1 MTNSHR
7 SDLEVALERL
17 SRETW
22 DRLRTIRAFSHRPM
36 PYNLVRLGETTI
48 TDLAMMELCLLGL
61 SRSIF
66 LQTPQGKEVHRGT
79 DFEWWLG
86 SVALGWYRL
95 GVQAKKLDM
104 KTGRYLG
111 LAHKTNQELQ
121 IDALERYALRNRVTP
136 LYCLYN
142 YSNSADM
149 QRYWHCCLGPM
160 ESEQL
165 GCTLTPA
172 SRVRQAIEKRGKR
185 TFHFIHEFEST
196 LPWRCMV
203 ACPKIRYSAAEETSS
218 PPQDR
223 FPLTDSISFYPELP
237 AEFQTQSQVVGGG
250 TSVSGGGTSVISSSI
265 VGDSAFTDDA
275 RDYGIEVIQFDG
287 SLPDYYDLEAG
298 LPKSLFITD
307 LHPR

>member
-1 MTNSHR
+1 MTDSNK

-17 SRETW
+17 SLETW
-22 DRLRTIRAFSHRPM
+22 DRLRTIRAFSQRPM

-66 LQTPQGKEVHRGT
+66 LQTPQDKEVHRGT

-86 SVALGWYRL
+86 SVALGWYRF

-104 KTGRYLG
+104 RTGRYLG
-111 LAHKTNQELQ
+111 LAQKTSQELQ

-142 YSNSADM
+142 YSSSADM

-172 SRVRQAIEKRGKR
+172 SRVRQAIERRGKR
-185 TFHFIHEFEST
+185 TFHFIHKFEGT

-203 ACPKIRYSAAEETSS
+203 ACPKIRYSAVEETST
-218 PPQDR
+218 PPQNR
-223 FPLTDSISFYPELP
+223 FPLTDSLSFYPELP
-237 AEFQTQSQVVGGG
+237 VEFQIHTQVVGGDIG
-250 TSVSGGGTSVISSSI
+250 VIS
-265 VGDSAFTDDA
+265 GTTDGASTFMDGA
-275 RDYGIEVIQFDG
+275 SDTGIETIQFGG

-298 LPKSLFITD
+298 LPKSIYITD
-307 LHPR
+307 LPPR